1 LAPYL
6 GVVIAGRF
14 VAGAG
19 GAGMTDLI
27 SVIIT
32 GKYLVEGRASTFADV
47 CSLVVEMAPLREV
60 AVLRCYLQMSGTFGV
75 TIGSPLGGLL
85 TDFLGWRWSFLIKV
99 PLGMFCFGMAA
110 WRLPSA
116 MNDGYSSTKEGGE
129 LGESKPE
136 LNLPGICLLGTI
148 IAAIM
153 GVCQLISEEES
164 PQKTVLVAISVAT
177 VIIGGI
183 LYGLNERYWTKAA
196 LVPLNLLKT
205 NGTGLAYIAQ
215 FLAMFTFCGVSLL
228 LSLII
233 SWMLPCWQV
242 IQFSSN
248 FADFWV
254 RTKNT
259 SASLAA
265 LSILPL
271 AAASTLSGLVV
282 GNIVRRYVFSGQYV
296 EVRPNLEPRTGKYKS
311 LSIKCCMAMT
321 LGNIL
326 LVARLPQGPYY
337 WELLFTIIMGVGMGG
352 FFSVTFVGLSA
363 SIPSHMSATAMTAYY
378 LAQQL
383 GMMMGVSATSV
394 TCRMVFKAYL
404 ERKFADFASSV
415 QVIFLA
421 RLTSGTIINN
431 VVCRLSTMSWV
442 TVAMDFL
449 CQNHYSPW

>member
-1 LAPYL
+1 VYSGLAPYL

-129 LGESKPE
+129 LGETNPE

-205 NGTGLAYIAQ
+205 NGIGLAYIAQ

-233 SWMLPCWQV
+233 S
-242 IQFSSN
+242 
-248 FADFWV
+248 
-254 RTKNT
+254 
-259 SASLAA
+259 
-265 LSILPL
+265 
-271 AAASTLSGLVV
+271 
-282 GNIVRRYVFSGQYV
+282 
-296 EVRPNLEPRTGKYKS
+296 
-311 LSIKCCMAMT
+311 
-321 LGNIL
+321 
-326 LVARLPQGPYY
+326 
-337 WELLFTIIMGVGMGG
+337 
-352 FFSVTFVGLSA
+352 
-363 SIPSHMSATAMTAYY
+363 
-378 LAQQL
+378 
-383 GMMMGVSATSV
+383 
-394 TCRMVFKAYL
+394 
-404 ERKFADFASSV
+404 
-415 QVIFLA
+415 
-421 RLTSGTIINN
+421 
-431 VVCRLSTMSWV
+431 
-442 TVAMDFL
+442 
-449 CQNHYSPW
+449 

>member
-1 LAPYL
+1 
-6 GVVIAGRF
+6 
-14 VAGAG
+14 
-19 GAGMTDLI
+19 MTDLI

-129 LGESKPE
+129 LGETNPE

-205 NGTGLAYIAQ
+205 NGIGLAYIAQ

-233 SWMLPCWQV
+233 S
-242 IQFSSN
+242 
-248 FADFWV
+248 
-254 RTKNT
+254 
-259 SASLAA
+259 
-265 LSILPL
+265 
-271 AAASTLSGLVV
+271 
-282 GNIVRRYVFSGQYV
+282 
-296 EVRPNLEPRTGKYKS
+296 
-311 LSIKCCMAMT
+311 
-321 LGNIL
+321 
-326 LVARLPQGPYY
+326 
-337 WELLFTIIMGVGMGG
+337 
-352 FFSVTFVGLSA
+352 
-363 SIPSHMSATAMTAYY
+363 
-378 LAQQL
+378 
-383 GMMMGVSATSV
+383 
-394 TCRMVFKAYL
+394 
-404 ERKFADFASSV
+404 
-415 QVIFLA
+415 
-421 RLTSGTIINN
+421 
-431 VVCRLSTMSWV
+431 
-442 TVAMDFL
+442 
-449 CQNHYSPW
+449 